1 MVHICYNVFMKKNYI
16 KMNENKNYLSLGN
29 LFNLIKKIAKS
40 KSSALQL
47 EIFASIFDVKDINKT
62 TVNNYCTGYRPI
74 SIIYK
79 QKFIDMKKEMVN
91 NYEIFSNTILA
102 IMRILDEKIY
112 TREDFSLEIVNSNN
126 KIKELCNELYL
137 LAKGDEQVSDIFLN
151 KVNELYHSGNLYE
164 CLVEYLSYAILEN
177 KQPRYIQE
185 LKIKVNKKE
194 IDEFLKIKLYEGVS
208 YITSLKELSKKNNM
222 YANAELGSL
231 EFSGLITGNIDYEV
245 CFNYYYQA
253 ALKDH
258 PKACWMV
265 ANLILKQKVEKDF
278 SLAWNYLNKAIE
290 LGSLA
295 ALNTMGNCYL
305 SGTNPEKIKNK
316 DLAIKYYI
324 EASEKGY
331 VFAFNNL
338 GKIYE
343 KTNSKESMKYYLLS
357 ADLKESWALNKVGE
371 HYRLNGDLNTA
382 YMYYNEAINAPLSER
397 SYYAYYNLAKYY
409 YFDVDKV
416 KAKSYLEIASKNNIK
431 DAKDLL
437 KECFK

>member
-151 KVNELYHSGNLYE
+151 KVNEIGRAH
-164 CLVEYLSYAILEN
+164 V
-177 KQPRYIQE
+177 
-185 LKIKVNKKE
+185 
-194 IDEFLKIKLYEGVS
+194 
-208 YITSLKELSKKNNM
+208 
-222 YANAELGSL
+222 
-231 EFSGLITGNIDYEV
+231 
-245 CFNYYYQA
+245 
-253 ALKDH
+253 
-258 PKACWMV
+258 
-265 ANLILKQKVEKDF
+265 
-278 SLAWNYLNKAIE
+278 
-290 LGSLA
+290 
-295 ALNTMGNCYL
+295 
-305 SGTNPEKIKNK
+305 
-316 DLAIKYYI
+316 
-324 EASEKGY
+324 
-331 VFAFNNL
+331 
-338 GKIYE
+338 
-343 KTNSKESMKYYLLS
+343 
-357 ADLKESWALNKVGE
+357 
-371 HYRLNGDLNTA
+371 
-382 YMYYNEAINAPLSER
+382 
-397 SYYAYYNLAKYY
+397 
-409 YFDVDKV
+409 
-416 KAKSYLEIASKNNIK
+416 
-431 DAKDLL
+431 
-437 KECFK
+437 